1 MVHNPNRWK
10 FCLNLRCSN
19 IHKDLLCQLVL
30 RCFLRLMLLVFH
42 LILMLVILFIF
53 FLDAFFS
60 EEVDNYEEIYYEFN
74 PYIFHWPLRYL
85 FTYSK
90 SRNRWFKSLLYK
102 HRSSSTRLSDCVF
115 NKKST

>member
-1 MVHNPNRWK
+1 
-10 FCLNLRCSN
+10 
-19 IHKDLLCQLVL
+19 
-30 RCFLRLMLLVFH
+30 
-42 LILMLVILFIF
+42 MLVIPFIF

-60 EEVDNYEEIYYEFN
+60 EGVVNYEEIYYELN

-115 NKKST
+115 NKKKHVNENHISNTDQKTAKIIMLTSLNESEIILNAYSMKLITSSVP